1 MNRLE
6 LQVLAVVSRIP
17 NGNDAPSPEFA
28 FALVAAAPN
37 DPVEVRGPDS
47 ARPAAEARN
56 VKQPV

>member
-1 MNRLE
+1 MNLLE

-28 FALVAAAPN
+28 FEPVASAPN
-37 DPVEVRGPDS
+37 DPVAVSGPDS
-47 ARPAAEARN
+47 APPAAEARG

>member
-1 MNRLE
+1 MNLLE

-28 FALVAAAPN
+28 FESWDAASS
-37 DPVEVRGPDS
+37 DPLEVSGPDS
-47 ARPAAEARN
+47 APHGDADH